1 MAQALCAGKDYRY
14 RYYVQVKSTCTGTGT
29 GTDTVYRYRYC
40 VQIQVLCT
48 DTGTVYRYRLIT
60 GTSKLQVQ
68 IMWPKH
74 CLQLMASGYLKAAE
88 LPT

>member
-1 MAQALCAGKDYRY
+1 MQVPVLCTGKEYMYRY
-14 RYYVQVKSTCTGTGT
+14 R
-29 GTDTVYRYRYC
+29 YRYRYC
-40 VQIQVLCT
+40 VQVQVLCT

-74 CLQLMASGYLKAAE
+74 CVQLMASGYLKAAE
-88 LPT
+88 LLT